1 MQTLG
6 IAQARDGFAGVSV
19 APVVIRPIEGC
30 EMVHDQ
36 FCVFQ
41 DIRQANR
48 EIQAKMR
55 GVIAEIDKH
64 EVDVLHLQ
72 TLRHQERITR
82 RPDDTVW
89 CLDFV
94 SAAILRL
101 EIAFKVRVEEL
112 VRMERWGQRN
122 LQIPDAEGFSHS
134 MAEALSFR

>member
-1 MQTLG
+1 MQPLG
-6 IAQARDGFAGVSV
+6 MTQARDGFGGVSV
-19 APVVIRPIEGC
+19 TPVVIGPVKSR

-55 GVIAEIDKH
+55 GVVAEIDKH
-64 EVDVLHLQ
+64 EIDILHLQ
-72 TLRHQERITR
+72 MLRHQERIPWY
-82 RPDDTVW
+82 PDDTVW

-101 EIAFKVRVEEL
+101 EVAFKVSIEEL
-112 VRMERWGQRN
+112 VRMKRWGQRN
-122 LQIPDAEGFSHS
+122 LKIPYAKGCSQCMD
-134 MAEALSFR
+134 EALFLR